1 MWVQFISLAFWWD
14 PLTIGNQY
22 KRRKIDESGGGGG
35 SLIAANRA
43 AKEQQQQQEKI
54 LQYLQRTNAQGGLNA
69 ADNDDVVME
78 PEVYD
83 LDWLENLSKELK
95 TTVQQN
101 FDVRIKYSNDPL
113 KWVVSI

>member
-1 MWVQFISLAFWWD
+1 M
-14 PLTIGNQY
+14 
-22 KRRKIDESGGGGG
+22 
-35 SLIAANRA
+35 IAANRA
-43 AKEQQQQQEKI
+43 AREQQQQEKI

-101 FDVRIKYSNDPL
+101 SDVRIKYSNDPL
-113 KWVVSI
+113 K